1 MCEQYNTSIFMD
13 MRSGIKDAEIT
24 TVDADGCK
32 MPERRTA
39 RSVHRHRHD
48 RGNTPRVCARRGGPE
63 PRLNAR
69 PDGSCVGYSMAEVE
83 SRVADGES
91 QRLRDI
97 WCVSSSIPSSTT
109 LLGPRVPRY
118 SLPSLFPISF
128 FGSIGYDAPRTF
140 QPMHIRGSSD
150 WQQTRRIQSF
160 DRFRD
165 RISPVV
171 LYKYINRK
179 CTTILVAR

>member
-1 MCEQYNTSIFMD
+1 MGGTTLPYSWTCAQASKTLKLPLSTPTAAKCPNAGRRAPFIDID
-13 MRSGIKDAEIT
+13 MIVGTPPASAPAE
-24 TVDADGCK
+24 A
-32 MPERRTA
+32 A
-39 RSVHRHRHD
+39 RS
-48 RGNTPRVCARRGGPE
+48 RGSI
-63 PRLNAR
+63 
-69 PDGSCVGYSMAEVE
+69 PDQTGRAWDMAEVE
-83 SRVADGES
+83 SRVADSES

-128 FGSIGYDAPRTF
+128 FGPIGYDAPRTF
-140 QPMHIRGSSD
+140 QPMHKRGSSD

-165 RISPVV
+165 RRSPVV

-179 CTTILVAR
+179 CTTILVER